1 MRKIDFCIVG
11 LKSKAQLMIWAQ
23 KNENYTNLGA
33 VHMSQASP
41 ANRAD
46 LSHENL
52 YFSTT

>member
-1 MRKIDFCIVG
+1 MTTHKWSNRQSERFHLLV
-11 LKSKAQLMIWAQ
+11 
-23 KNENYTNLGA
+23 A

-52 YFSTT
+52 YLSTTYRFI